1 MNKAIQTLNYRR
13 TIMAKRLTI
22 NERNILVGKI
32 YNKVRESALDK
43 ISEDMKT
50 NPDYQAIALA
60 TDTIVRLR
68 DELDDL
74 TETRQKAIKEFNK
87 TFGHEHF
94 ELKEPWGYNGDNQPR
109 FEDKGLRHTIEADV
123 VVANIGDTVDFETL
137 LKQLEEK
144 YA

>member
-1 MNKAIQTLNYRR
+1 
-13 TIMAKRLTI
+13 MAKRLTI
-22 NERNILVGKI
+22 NERNILVEQI
-32 YNKVRESALDK
+32 YSKVKESALDK

-60 TDTIVRLR
+60 SDTIVNLR
-68 DELDDL
+68 KEMNDL
-74 TETRQKAIKEFNK
+74 SETREKAIKEFNK

-94 ELKEPWGYNGDNQPR
+94 ELREPWSYNSDNKPR
-109 FEDKGLRHTIEADV
+109 FEDKGLKYAIEADV
-123 VVANIGDTVDFETL
+123 VVANIGDSVDFNTL